1 MAVKY
6 TKDIPADYVRTTYN
20 CFINSKVSSNNIK
33 NRQFSH
39 LDMFPTTLAAMGFK
53 VDGNKLAL
61 GTNLFSSLPTAIEKY
76 GQAYIEAEVKKS
88 STFLDEN
95 IYKFN

>member
-76 GQAYIEAEVKKS
+76 GQAYIEAEVQKS
-88 STFLDEN
+88 SIF
-95 IYKFN
+95 FR